1 PPDIR
6 SGSETDGK
14 MLPAR
19 FSWELIFE
27 KIAQVLAVP
36 QSWRRSTRHRLALL
50 DQQIEPIQIDGLDQ
64 MMMESDVVTAA
75 HIFFHA
81 KSRQGGAEN
90 RMFSINGLH
99 EIDAATV
106 RQTGVAHQ
114 NVEPFVCGKLERRL
128 DAARRLHVITAP

>member
-1 PPDIR
+1 MPPDIR
-6 SGSETDGK
+6 SGSATDGK

-27 KIAQVLAVP
+27 KRRW
-36 QSWRRSTRHRLALL
+36 SWRRHNPGRRSTRHRVALL

-75 HIFFHA
+75 HIFFHT
-81 KSRQGGAEN
+81 KSRQRDAEN

-99 EIDAATV
+99 EIDAAT
-106 RQTGVAHQ
+106 
-114 NVEPFVCGKLERRL
+114 
-128 DAARRLHVITAP
+128 